1 LGKPF
6 GLARRKGEKP
16 QRLNFF
22 SSLCLRALHRLKGGA
37 PKHFKAL
44 RAGLAIRR
52 LIAQLNG

>member
-1 LGKPF
+1 LQGAKEKS
-6 GLARRKGEKP
+6 RKDS
-16 QRLNFF
+16 NFF